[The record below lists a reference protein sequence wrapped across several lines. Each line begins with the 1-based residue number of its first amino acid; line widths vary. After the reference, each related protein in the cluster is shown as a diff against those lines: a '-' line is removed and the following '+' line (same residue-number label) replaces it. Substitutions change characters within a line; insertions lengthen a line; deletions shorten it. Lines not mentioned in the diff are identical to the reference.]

1 MAELGKHRKT
11 QWKDIEIAQ
20 PILFLSK
27 HFSTKYLPLF
37 LRSSQTSSPI
47 L

>member
-20 PILFLSK
+20 PMLFLSK
-27 HFSTKYLPLF
+27 HFSTKYLL
-37 LRSSQTSSPI
+37 LSQRSSQTSFPI